1 MNKEEL
7 IQELLNNNI
16 IKIGESISY
25 TRFKQI
31 HSRGYSHISEY
42 NFAEMLGINTGNFNN
57 VKNKGQN
64 AIILKDLIPMQ
75 KEKIDREISEDL
87 LLKLEAGQRISYE
100 QFCALREEYSAIYED
115 ITEPRLGRILE
126 LNDDALYVL
135 RRGKEVPVFK
145 SKFSSETIIQMLIKE
160 GIAVPGDK
168 INYSKFLEIYE
179 EATKKHPSI
188 KYFSQYAVAKL
199 LGIRKSTFS
208 KLKTNPVNL
217 QILKNYMP
225 KKKKTYFVSEE
236 ERTLIVKNLINT
248 RNAKPY
254 EFCDYQRF
262 LDLYQGYENIPEYKF
277 AYILDMSSTSFNTI
291 KNHAKKARILK
302 DCLDKEQIIAELIA
316 SGKLQIGQKIDYA
329 KFSELLKEYEYLG
342 VYLFADIIEV
352 SEGNIENLRADPGL
366 TTTVLRSRIK
376 KEEQKFSYND
386 VKEQAKSYVEKLFET
401 GIIHVGQEID
411 YQSLQEIYS
420 ECSYISEK
428 EFAALLGISGFRYQ
442 NIRYSG
448 TKTHIHDYKVI
459 ESVKLIGNIQ
469 KNRYFS
475 KDEIEAIC
483 KRNGITIIDFINYFI
498 YRGNNRYNSK
508 PQVYV
513 DILEEHNQ
521 IYIGRTK
528 MSNEYFERIY
538 PVLEEPIKRLV
549 GSMCKRYKRLN
560 QMEDFESEAIMYMF
574 QNCGDIEKNF
584 SDCKDDQTLVNM
596 TIARLKL
603 YLREKI
609 IEQLRISN
617 KFISASHF
625 YEKVKPK
632 GDTLQDNNTE
642 EIVLESAIDET
653 MESKVMCELIRRFE
667 KGMEKED
674 LLRSVQKDFGISKEA
689 LLELLSKRVEQKKKK
704 NKDSNVS
711 LE

>member
-1 MNKEEL
+1 M
-7 IQELLNNNI
+7 
-16 IKIGESISY
+16 S
-25 TRFKQI
+25 
-31 HSRGYSHISEY
+31 
-42 NFAEMLGINTGNFNN
+42 
-57 VKNKGQN
+57 
-64 AIILKDLIPMQ
+64 
-75 KEKIDREISEDL
+75 
-87 LLKLEAGQRISYE
+87 
-100 QFCALREEYSAIYED
+100 
-115 ITEPRLGRILE
+115 
-126 LNDDALYVL
+126 
-135 RRGKEVPVFK
+135 
-145 SKFSSETIIQMLIKE
+145 
-160 GIAVPGDK
+160 
-168 INYSKFLEIYE
+168 
-179 EATKKHPSI
+179 
-188 KYFSQYAVAKL
+188 
-199 LGIRKSTFS
+199 
-208 KLKTNPVNL
+208 
-217 QILKNYMP
+217 

-277 AYILDMSSTSFNTI
+277 AYILDMSSTSFNSI
-291 KNHAKKARILK
+291 KNHGKKARILK

-316 SGKLQIGQKIDYA
+316 TGKLQIGQEIDYT

-342 VYLFADIIEV
+342 VYLFADIIEIT
-352 SEGNIENLRADPGL
+352 EGNIDNLRFNPGS
-366 TTTVLRSRIK
+366 TVIVLRSKIK
-376 KEEQKFSYND
+376 KEEQSSSYND
-386 VKEQAKSYVEKLFET
+386 VKEQAKAYVEKLFET
-401 GIIHVGQEID
+401 GRINVGQEID
-411 YQSLQEIYS
+411 YQGLQEIYS

-498 YRGNNRYNSK
+498 YSGNFRYNSK
-508 PQVYV
+508 PQVYM
-513 DILEEHNQ
+513 DILKEHNE

-528 MSNEYFERIY
+528 MSNEYFERVY
-538 PVLEEPIKRLV
+538 PVLEQPVRRLV

-584 SDCKDDQTLVNM
+584 KDCKDDQTLINM
-596 TIARLKL
+596 IIARLKL

-632 GDTLQDNNTE
+632 GDTLQVNYNTE

-667 KGMEKED
+667 KGMEKEE
-674 LLRSVQKDFGISKEA
+674 LLKSVQLDFGISKEA
-689 LLELLSKRVEQKKKK
+689 LLGLLSKRVELKKKRS
-704 NKDSNVS
+704 KDLKAS